1 MLGGWLLLGEPLTGL
16 KLGGVTSGVVAVL
29 LMYAAGR
36 VAGAAPATTN
46 KAGYRPTGGDG
57 VELQRLEEE
66 EAEASGGEEGGS
78 KVAGSSVP
86 TSPHLAPSPPAGTSY
101 YYLIAILASA
111 LRASYG
117 VISKQALQQGANST
131 QLVLSGAG
139 GWCFVG
145 AVYAMVLKKDCSGWR
160 NRACLRYGTL
170 NGMLQMGNIG
180 MLNLALM
187 HGSAS
192 IVVPVANCSFAM
204 TLIISV
210 LCGMESVDR
219 YKAAAISMA
228 GLCVLLLAQAAA
240 QASAQA
246 AQGGAPR
253 HGHGH
258 HGRGGERAL
267 EELGGDYDDPTWQD
281 GAWMLAP
288 ALLPLI

>member
-111 LRASYG
+111 LAH
-117 VISKQALQQGANST
+117 ST
-131 QLVLSGAG
+131 
-139 GWCFVG
+139 
-145 AVYAMVLKKDCSGWR
+145 
-160 NRACLRYGTL
+160 
-170 NGMLQMGNIG
+170 
-180 MLNLALM
+180 
-187 HGSAS
+187 
-192 IVVPVANCSFAM
+192 
-204 TLIISV
+204 
-210 LCGMESVDR
+210 
-219 YKAAAISMA
+219 
-228 GLCVLLLAQAAA
+228 
-240 QASAQA
+240 
-246 AQGGAPR
+246 
-253 HGHGH
+253 
-258 HGRGGERAL
+258 
-267 EELGGDYDDPTWQD
+267 
-281 GAWMLAP
+281 
-288 ALLPLI
+288 